1 MFYLYDLITHPLMSG
16 KYKIRDQEKLYFVTF
31 TVIDWIDFF
40 IRDEYRQIFID
51 SVKYC
56 QQNKGLEVYAYCIM
70 TSHIHMILGTKG
82 TTNLEAI
89 IRDMKSF
96 TSRNFRKALEDTNQ
110 VQESRREW
118 ILRKMY
124 SAGNFN
130 NNNNDFQFWMQDNH
144 PIELST
150 NEILDQKFE
159 YLHLNPV
166 AAGFVDQ
173 PEAWL
178 YSSARDYAG
187 MAKGV
192 IELNYID

>member
-1 MFYLYDLITHPLMSG
+1 
-16 KYKIRDQEKLYFVTF
+16 
-31 TVIDWIDFF
+31 
-40 IRDEYRQIFID
+40 
-51 SVKYC
+51 
-56 QQNKGLEVYAYCIM
+56 M

-82 TTNLEAI
+82 DNNLEAI

-110 VQESRREW
+110 VHESRREW

-124 SAGNFN
+124 STGKFN
-130 NNNNDFQFWMQDNH
+130 NNNNDFQFWTQDNH

-166 AAGFVDQ
+166 VAGFVDQ

-178 YSSARDYAG
+178 YSSARYYAG
-187 MAKGV
+187 IAKGA
-192 IELNYID
+192 IDLIYI

>member
-1 MFYLYDLITHPLMSG
+1 M
-16 KYKIRDQEKLYFVTF
+16 
-31 TVIDWIDFF
+31 
-40 IRDEYRQIFID
+40 
-51 SVKYC
+51 
-56 QQNKGLEVYAYCIM
+56 YAYCLM

-96 TSRNFRKALEDTNQ
+96 TSRNFRKALEDTDQ
-110 VQESRREW
+110 VHESRREW
-118 ILRKMY
+118 MLKKMY
-124 SAGNFN
+124 SVGNFN

-173 PEAWL
+173 PESWL
-178 YSSARDYAG
+178 YSSARDYAD
-187 MAKGV
+187 MAKSV
-192 IELNYID
+192 IDLSYI

>member
-1 MFYLYDLITHPLMSG
+1 MSR
-16 KYKIRDQEKLYFVTF
+16 KYKIKDQEKLYFVTF

-40 IRDEYRQIFID
+40 IRDEYRQIFVD

-56 QQNKGLEVYAYCIM
+56 QQNKGLEVYAYCMM

-82 TTNLEAI
+82 TNNLEAI

-96 TSRNFRKALEDTNQ
+96 TSRNFRKALEDANQ
-110 VQESRREW
+110 VHESRREW

-124 SAGNFN
+124 SAGTFN
-130 NNNNDFQFWMQDNH
+130 NNNNDFQFWAQDNH

-173 PEAWL
+173 PESWL

-187 MAKGV
+187 IAKGV
-192 IELNYID
+192 IDLNYI